1 MAAKMADKMYLS
13 YIFAY
18 ISPRMLFE
26 VSKYMF
32 LKVKESKYMHPMQLL
47 TIIDIPTSAP

>member
-1 MAAKMADKMYLS
+1 MAAQMADKMYLS

-32 LKVKESKYMHPMQLL
+32 LRSRNLKMG
-47 TIIDIPTSAP
+47 IPKHYLKSNI